1 MSKAY
6 FLTDKEGNKIYPYG
20 HADAVFTSDGNKVG
34 DILSNVTDWNSA
46 YTHSISEHAP
56 IDAEKNVQSDWH
68 ETDENSDA
76 YIKNKPYIDSINL
89 VSCGCVGDGVTDD
102 TECFKTALQ
111 RAITNGQTLYINKG
125 IFLIKE
131 RIIIDKPVNIVG
143 ASQDESIILF
153 QGEYHEETK
162 YDQEWYEESNA
173 CFVIVSDNCRLFNFT
188 ITGGVDRYNCSQ
200 SNGIVLH
207 YTKPNGTQ
215 YDASQRV
222 ELTNLDIKYFKTG
235 LFLYAGWNRYI
246 TRCHF
251 MDNTEYGVKYYPLE
265 EDTVGKW
272 SASGDV
278 YIACQFVGNLI
289 AGFYAN
295 ALFESTIWN
304 SVFEYNERAIVAID
318 CQNICFKNCWNEANY
333 DQIYVKGSAKFEGGY
348 NINKSTV
355 LHEISGGND
364 LVQFESD
371 TLITMCREGRE
382 IFNQTSGVIIKGVEI
397 GVNLEN
403 LVYNPYFV
411 EASGGTTLAP
421 SSDGWY
427 YEGTFELFE
436 DNPNYIKISQYDATT
451 DVYRGIWA
459 SNITISPGEK
469 FSVSA
474 WLKTD
479 ARTENDS
486 TGLLWYIAWKNAGG
500 ETILIDNR
508 PITMIGDNNW
518 ELKEVSLTAPGDAT
532 VLIIGWGITRNGTL
546 YLKEPSV
553 CSDDGL
559 THANVISRVEGE
571 KVNFYNVNGTLVGDV
586 NLGVTAT
593 TEEVN
598 YLVGTKEN
606 IQEQL
611 DNISEEV
618 QANTKSRH
626 THSNKSILD
635 GITSALITAWNNAVE
650 HISDTVKHIT
660 SAERTKL
667 EGIEEG
673 ANNYTLP
680 TASSTL
686 GGVKTTSTV
695 TSSDGYTAC
704 PIISGVPYY
713 KEGSGSGGG
722 SVELDKTL
730 SIEGMAADAKAVGD
744 AITAIAIRYNKEVKQ
759 VQLLYSDGVWHDWES
774 GRESYQYLIENGV
787 VNTEFCGDL
796 LYESEVYSDL
806 SMVTATSRTTEATEI
821 TQNGNELVIYASKA
835 SSTGVWGIPYVFGN
849 NIDLTDYKYLKATF
863 NISTNY
869 TGTAE
874 HQSSLVIRDS
884 NNSIVPY
891 TPVAHY
897 ALLDFST
904 MGASNTGTAV
914 IDISAISGSY
924 DIVLDLAFRP
934 TSNTT
939 TLTFEV
945 DNMWL
950 E

>member
-125 IFLIKE
+125 TFLIKE

-318 CQNICFKNCWNEANY
+318 CQNIK
-333 DQIYVKGSAKFEGGY
+333 
-348 NINKSTV
+348 
-355 LHEISGGND
+355 
-364 LVQFESD
+364 
-371 TLITMCREGRE
+371 LI
-382 IFNQTSGVIIKGVEI
+382 
-397 GVNLEN
+397 
-403 LVYNPYFV
+403 
-411 EASGGTTLAP
+411 
-421 SSDGWY
+421 
-427 YEGTFELFE
+427 
-436 DNPNYIKISQYDATT
+436 
-451 DVYRGIWA
+451 
-459 SNITISPGEK
+459 
-469 FSVSA
+469 
-474 WLKTD
+474 
-479 ARTENDS
+479 
-486 TGLLWYIAWKNAGG
+486 
-500 ETILIDNR
+500 
-508 PITMIGDNNW
+508 
-518 ELKEVSLTAPGDAT
+518 
-532 VLIIGWGITRNGTL
+532 
-546 YLKEPSV
+546 
-553 CSDDGL
+553 
-559 THANVISRVEGE
+559 
-571 KVNFYNVNGTLVGDV
+571 
-586 NLGVTAT
+586 
-593 TEEVN
+593 
-598 YLVGTKEN
+598 
-606 IQEQL
+606 
-611 DNISEEV
+611 
-618 QANTKSRH
+618 
-626 THSNKSILD
+626 
-635 GITSALITAWNNAVE
+635 
-650 HISDTVKHIT
+650 
-660 SAERTKL
+660 
-667 EGIEEG
+667 
-673 ANNYTLP
+673 
-680 TASSTL
+680 
-686 GGVKTTSTV
+686 
-695 TSSDGYTAC
+695 
-704 PIISGVPYY
+704 
-713 KEGSGSGGG
+713 
-722 SVELDKTL
+722 
-730 SIEGMAADAKAVGD
+730 
-744 AITAIAIRYNKEVKQ
+744 
-759 VQLLYSDGVWHDWES
+759 
-774 GRESYQYLIENGV
+774 
-787 VNTEFCGDL
+787 
-796 LYESEVYSDL
+796 
-806 SMVTATSRTTEATEI
+806 
-821 TQNGNELVIYASKA
+821 
-835 SSTGVWGIPYVFGN
+835 
-849 NIDLTDYKYLKATF
+849 
-863 NISTNY
+863 
-869 TGTAE
+869 
-874 HQSSLVIRDS
+874 
-884 NNSIVPY
+884 
-891 TPVAHY
+891 
-897 ALLDFST
+897 
-904 MGASNTGTAV
+904 
-914 IDISAISGSY
+914 
-924 DIVLDLAFRP
+924 
-934 TSNTT
+934 
-939 TLTFEV
+939 
-945 DNMWL
+945 
-950 E
+950 